1 MESREMETLRIVAGE
16 EETAA
21 VVRALNDENRRR
33 ILHALRSK
41 RMSTSE
47 ICDFLDDTDPSKDL
61 KPQTVRY
68 HLKELER
75 AGLIIQD
82 GVAPTGNGDSHI
94 MTKLWVATAENV
106 FIATSDMDDLPE
118 RTVNGI
124 DMTLDLVG
132 TMRDLGFIFTDENE
146 IHEIAEDF
154 VERDR
159 LWKKAKEEVREILGA
174 VSAMDPGV
182 YLALRRILCL
192 AKLSDSD
199 FERYQKLSKELTARF
214 RKAYKEGLSKN
225 PDVY

>member
-1 MESREMETLRIVAGE
+1 METLRIVSGE

-47 ICDFLDDTDPSKDL
+47 ISDFLEGIDPDKEL

-75 AGLIIQD
+75 AGLIVQD

-132 TMRDLGFIFTDENE
+132 TMRNLGFIFRDENE

-154 VERDR
+154 VERDH
-159 LWKKAKEEVREILGA
+159 LWKKAKEEVKKILGN

-182 YLALRRILCL
+182 YLAMRRILCL

-199 FERYQKLSKELTARF
+199 FERYQKLSKELTDKF
-214 RKAYKEGLSKN
+214 RRAYKEGLSKN
-225 PDVY
+225 PEVP

>member
-1 MESREMETLRIVAGE
+1 METLRIVAGE

-47 ICDFLDDTDPSKDL
+47 ICDFLDDADPNKDL

-75 AGLIIQD
+75 AGLITQD
-82 GVAPTGNGDSHI
+82 GFEPAGNGDSHI
-94 MTKLWVATAENV
+94 MTKMWVATAENV

-132 TMRDLGFIFTDENE
+132 TMRGLGFVFKNE
-146 IHEIAEDF
+146 IDIQEIAEDF

-159 LWKKAKEEVREILGA
+159 LWKKAKTEVKEILHA

-182 YLALRRILCL
+182 YLALRRFLCL
-192 AKLSDSD
+192 AKLSDSE
-199 FERYQKLSKELTARF
+199 FERYQKLSTSLTDRF
-214 RKAYKEGLSKN
+214 RRAYREGLGKN
-225 PDVY
+225 PEVP

>member
-1 MESREMETLRIVAGE
+1 METLRIVAGE

-47 ICDFLDDTDPSKDL
+47 VCDFLDGIDPDKEL

-75 AGLIIQD
+75 AGLIVQD

-106 FIATSDMDDLPE
+106 FIATSDMDELPE

-132 TMRDLGFIFTDENE
+132 TMRNLGFLFRDENE

-154 VERDR
+154 VERDS
-159 LWKKAKEEVREILGA
+159 LWKKAKAEVREILGNI
-174 VSAMDPGV
+174 SAMDPGV
-182 YLALRRILCL
+182 YLAMRRILCV

-199 FERYQKLSKELTARF
+199 FERYQRLSQELNERF
-214 RKAYKEGLSKN
+214 RRAYKEGLSKN
-225 PDVY
+225 PDVP